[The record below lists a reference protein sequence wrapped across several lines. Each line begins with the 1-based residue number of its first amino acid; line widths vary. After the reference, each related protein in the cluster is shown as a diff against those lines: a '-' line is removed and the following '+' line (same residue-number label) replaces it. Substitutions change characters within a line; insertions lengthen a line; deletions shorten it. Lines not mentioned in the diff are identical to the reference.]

1 MRSKQIY
8 IVSNLREEFENQS
21 PLPEKNYNDHPSKKS
36 IQFAVEEIRSL
47 GFVAEYFGGVQE
59 LITAYEQKHS
69 FSNNT
74 LFLNFSDGLEQPSRK
89 AQSAVLL
96 ELLNVPFAGSD
107 ACSRLIAGNKQF
119 AKEILNSIHI
129 SSPKGFLIHRLEDLN
144 LTKALSYPLVI
155 KPNREGSSIGI
166 TQQNFITTPDALQTL
181 TSQLLN
187 EFDELLVEEYVAGYE
202 VTNFL
207 IGNPKRFLF
216 NDIIL
221 NGYNNQ
227 FYFENFI
234 FGIEEKSGGKRNQT
248 VPDELLTQEQINRIK
263 NTSEAIFT
271 TLGMRDFTRIDYRL
285 TADGKLYFIELN
297 GNPVIS
303 QTSEMG
309 ALCQQRKVP
318 FRDIY
323 GHIISAAVSRVWG
336 EDSTENYV

>member
-1 MRSKQIY
+1 MKNKQIY

-21 PLPEKNYNDHPSKKS
+21 PLPGKSYNDHPSAKS
-36 IQFAVEEIRSL
+36 IQFAIEEISSL
-47 GFVAEYFGGVQE
+47 GFATEYFGGVQE
-59 LITAYEQKHS
+59 LISAYEQKRV
-69 FSNNT
+69 FPDGT

-119 AKEILNSIHI
+119 AKEILNSSIRVAI
-129 SSPKGFLIHRLEDLN
+129 PKGFLIHRIEDLS
-144 LTKALSYPLVI
+144 LTKALSYPLII
-155 KPNREGSSIGI
+155 KPNREGSSVGI
-166 TQQNFITTPDALQTL
+166 TQHNFITTPDDLDAL
-181 TSQLLN
+181 TSQLLGR
-187 EFDELLVEEYVAGYE
+187 FDELLVEEYVAGYE
-202 VTNFL
+202 VTNFV

-227 FYFENFI
+227 FYFEDFV

-248 VPDELLTQEQINRIK
+248 IPDELLAPEQINKIK
-263 NTSEAIFT
+263 KTSEAIFAA
-271 TLGMRDFTRIDYRL
+271 LGMRDFTRIDYRL
-285 TADGKLYFIELN
+285 TVNGELYFIELN

-309 ALCQQRKVP
+309 TLCQQRGIP
-318 FRDIY
+318 FRNIY
-323 GHIISAAVSRVWG
+323 GYIISAAAHRVWK
-336 EDSTENYV
+336 ET

>member
-1 MRSKQIY
+1 MKNKQIY
-8 IVSNLREEFENQS
+8 IVSNLREEFGNQS
-21 PLPEKNYNDHPSKKS
+21 PLPGKRYNDHPSRKS

-47 GFVAEYFGGVQE
+47 GFSAEYFGGIQE
-59 LITAYEQKHS
+59 LISAYEQKRI
-69 FSNNT
+69 FPDNT

-129 SSPKGFLIHRLEDLN
+129 HSPKGILIHRMEDLS
-144 LTKALSYPLVI
+144 LTKALSYPLII

-166 TQQNFITTPDALQTL
+166 TQKNFITAPAALQTL
-181 TSQLLN
+181 TSQLLG

-202 VTNFL
+202 VTNFV

-248 VPDELLTQEQINRIK
+248 VPDGLLTQEQINKIK

-271 TLGMRDFTRIDYRL
+271 VLGMRDFTRIDYRL
-285 TADGKLYFIELN
+285 AANGALYFIELN

-309 ALCQQRKVP
+309 TLCQQRGFP

-323 GHIISAAVSRVWG
+323 GHIISAAAHRVWK
-336 EDSTENYV
+336 ET